1 MKFKKKLIFLPI
13 ILAASM
19 LFGACNNAATP
30 DTPTP
35 PGPVETT
42 YTVSF
47 TSNGGSGYMDE
58 VTGVSGEYTLPA
70 CGFTA
75 PSGKYFA
82 GWKVNGEGDLLQPG
96 AKITVSADTRIVAQW
111 NVTKYTVTFDANGG
125 TGTMAAV
132 NDQLGEYTL
141 PENAFTAPAG
151 KHFAG
156 WKVNG
161 EGSLLQPGAK
171 IEISANTS
179 LVAQWA
185 LTTYTVS
192 FDANGGTGTM
202 NAIPEQLG
210 EYTLPDCTFTAPAGK
225 HFIGWKVN
233 GEGDLVQPGAK
244 INVGANVKLV
254 AQWAVTKYTISFSA
268 GEGTGTKE
276 AVGDQL
282 GEYALPENPF
292 TAPAGKHFV
301 GWRVNGEGDLLKPG
315 AKINVS
321 ANIQL
326 VAQWATTTY
335 TVSFAAGE
343 GSGEMAAVGEQVGEY
358 TLPAN
363 AFTAPAGKHFAG
375 WKVNG
380 EGELLQPGAKIN
392 VGANVQLV
400 AQYAITTYTITYSA
414 GDGTGEM
421 APATEVVGE
430 YELPANGFTAPTGKH
445 FAGWVLST
453 GAVKQPGE
461 TITVSADLTVSAK
474 WEFNQY
480 TVTFKNGDDVL
491 ETHLVTHGQ
500 KAVFEGAD
508 PTKAADA
515 NAYKYEFRGWDKDI
529 DAAITEATVF
539 NAQFAAYEEEYVVDN
554 FESYADT
561 ETMKE
566 GDTGWV
572 ALGYHQIDQDH
583 GEWNTTTNAAVSLG
597 SKAAQGDK
605 ALRFDSWT
613 NKVTYKFKKA
623 FTANQFEK
631 SVNAIK
637 FSMLTPA
644 GNDITVLLYASIPVT
659 RKDTGNTEIME
670 VPFYYHLKSV
680 SGEYV
685 EYTIPLADEEWKA
698 WNNDPDPET
707 PTVKKNIKVLAE
719 SQGMC
724 EDDVM
729 KYATKIEF
737 TVAGDRANGAP
748 CISFFDN
755 LRFDTLDN
763 PQLAT
768 IETLGQYTKYTA
780 LANNGKTIKID
791 IKQNS
796 AATATVIDME
806 TPLEIDGHYEI
817 EGNQIT
823 FTSDDSGAT
832 LVYTGKFTNG
842 GQRITAVSSNGALK
856 DAVTG
861 VAFNAVQVVEN
872 FEEYTEEGTLWY
884 QTNKD
889 HPEQR
894 SGARGAYYAEY
905 YSGSGSAVF
914 GGSGWSLM
922 GGSGDQV
929 RFKTDGGHTGNKYM
943 AFKNSSGNGMRYMQF
958 GLIDGTSEKNAFR
971 GTKLSFW
978 VNTNNRVPEFRVSM
992 FSQTTPRNATKDSDV
1007 RVGVF
1012 TPLAQ
1017 INSWTH
1023 YEVDLNPDLVYYG
1036 FMIFMEKNLT
1046 GTDAWLRI
1054 DDVEVYTAS
1063 PYATYVAPLDHD
1075 LALTPKQSY
1084 IGVIGG
1090 QIRAE
1095 IEVVDS
1101 TNVVLSAP
1109 GLNMSL
1115 NGTYS
1120 ITKDEITITLVDG
1133 TVYKATLSLDTK
1145 AMTFKSVTGNNA
1157 VVVGALTNLS
1167 FNKIDYLENAEQYD
1181 SAGTM
1186 YYVSNQDENSIS
1198 GARGAYYCDWYDGQT
1213 TYKSQIGGDGWSLMG
1228 GSGDQLTLDDTTG
1241 ADGTQSLKIKRST
1254 GGGMRYT
1261 QWDLYKGTA
1270 APHRGYN
1277 KFVINLKNSSA
1288 TDIDVVVYV
1297 YKISKLTRSNNSDS
1311 NRVKQTFTIKA
1322 GQGWT
1327 ACEIDLDANT
1337 TYYGYGMFIEKKTSV
1352 AWLNVDKVYFCNS
1365 NNVADYNFYAKKDV
1379 TLTGELNDGVAATI
1393 KFGNPGKLKITCD
1406 EFNLSEKEVS
1416 YKMIVDKSTNK
1427 QYIAFV
1433 IGENETET
1441 IIVGEF
1447 YVDMQ
1452 GYAYFKITNMCSGAA
1467 AAQLKV
1473 DNILTNKPAA

>member
-19 LFGACNNAATP
+19 LLGACNNGTTP
-30 DTPTP
+30 VEPNP
-35 PGPVETT
+35 PGPVETS

-47 TSNGGSGYMDE
+47 TSNGGSGFMDD
-58 VTGVSGEYTLPA
+58 VTGVSGEYTLPECA
-70 CGFTA
+70 FTA
-75 PSGKYFA
+75 PSGKHFA

-96 AKITVSADTRIVAQW
+96 AKITVSADVRIVAQW
-111 NVTKYTVTFDANGG
+111 EVTKYTVTFDANGG

-132 NDQLGEYTL
+132 PEQLGEYTL
-141 PENAFTAPAG
+141 PDNAFTAPAG

-161 EGSLLQPGAK
+161 EGNLLQPGAK
-171 IEISANTS
+171 IDVSANVN

-185 LTTYTVS
+185 LTTYSVS

-202 NAIPEQLG
+202 NVVPEQLG
-210 EYTLPDCTFTAPAGK
+210 EYTLPDNSFTAPAGK

-244 INVGANVKLV
+244 INVGADVRLV
-254 AQWAVTKYTISFSA
+254 AQWAVTKYTVSFSA
-268 GEGTGTKE
+268 GDGTGTKE

-282 GEYALPENPF
+282 GEYTLPENTF
-292 TAPAGKHFV
+292 TAPTGKHFI
-301 GWRVNGEGDLLKPG
+301 GWRVNGEGNLLQPG
-315 AKINVS
+315 AKITVS
-321 ANIQL
+321 ANVQL

-335 TVSFAAGE
+335 TVSFGAGD
-343 GSGEMAAVGEQVGEY
+343 GTGTMADVGNQLGEY
-358 TLPAN
+358 TLPEN
-363 AFTAPAGKHFAG
+363 TFVAPSGKHFAG

-380 EGELLQPGAKIN
+380 QGNLLQPGEKIT
-392 VGANVQLV
+392 VSADVQLV
-400 AQYAITTYTITYSA
+400 AQYAITTYTVTFSA
-414 GDGTGEM
+414 GDGTGTM
-421 APATEVVGE
+421 NPVAEVVGE
-430 YELPANGFTAPTGKH
+430 YELPANGFTAPAGKH
-445 FAGWVLST
+445 FAGWLLSN
-453 GAVKQPGE
+453 GNVKQPGE
-461 TITVSADLTVSAK
+461 NITVSADTAIAAK
-474 WEFNQY
+474 WEYNQY
-480 TVTFKNGDDVL
+480 TVTFKNGDTVL
-491 ETHLVTHGQ
+491 ETHQVTHGQ
-500 KAVFEGAD
+500 KAVFEGAE

-515 NAYKYEFRGWDKDI
+515 NAYKYAFRGWDKDI

-539 NAQFAAYEEEYVVDN
+539 NAQFAAYEEEYVVDT

-561 ETMKE
+561 ETMIE
-566 GDTGWV
+566 GDYGWK
-572 ALGYHQIDQDH
+572 ALECVKENEQ
-583 GEWNTTTNAAVSLG
+583 WVWKAASYSTVSLG

-613 NKVTYKFKKA
+613 NKSVYKFKKA

-631 SVNAIK
+631 SANAIK
-637 FSMLTPA
+637 FSMLTPDQ
-644 GNDITVLLYASIPVT
+644 NDITVLLYVSIPVT
-659 RKDTGNTEIME
+659 RKDNGQTELME

-685 EYTIPLADEEWKA
+685 EYTIPFANEDWKA
-698 WNNDPDPET
+698 WDNDPDPEA

-719 SQGMC
+719 AQKMC
-724 EDDVM
+724 EDDVL
-729 KYATKIEF
+729 KFATKIEF

-755 LRFDTLDN
+755 LRFVTLDN

-791 IKQNS
+791 IKANN
-796 AATATVIDME
+796 AATATIIDLE
-806 TPLEIDGHYEI
+806 TPIAIDGHYAV
-817 EGNQIT
+817 EGQQLT
-823 FTSDDSGAT
+823 FTSDADGELT
-832 LVYTGKFTNG
+832 YVGRFTNG
-842 GQRITAVSSNGALK
+842 GQRIVGISAEGTYGNAANGI
-856 DAVTG
+856 D
-861 VAFNAVQVVEN
+861 FNAVQVVDN
-872 FEEYTEEGTLWY
+872 FEQYTTEGELWS
-884 QTNKD
+884 QGNKD

-905 YSGSGSAVF
+905 YSGSGSAEF

-922 GGSGDQV
+922 GGSYDQV

-943 AFKNSSGNGMRYMQF
+943 AFKNSSANGMRYMQF

-992 FSQTTPRNATKDSDV
+992 FSQTTPRNATKDSNV

-1012 TPLAQ
+1012 NPVAQ

-1046 GTDAWLRI
+1046 GSDAWLRI

-1063 PYATYVAPLDHD
+1063 PYATYVAPLDHN
-1075 LALTPKQSY
+1075 LSLPQKVSY
-1084 IGVIGG
+1084 TGIIGG
-1090 QIRAE
+1090 QVKAE
-1095 IEVVDS
+1095 LEVLDGS
-1101 TNVVLSAP
+1101 NVKLSAP
-1109 GLNMSL
+1109 GLNMTL
-1115 NGTYS
+1115 TGTYA
-1120 ITKDEITITLVDG
+1120 IEKDEITITLQGG
-1133 TVYKATLSLDTK
+1133 TVYKATLSLDSK
-1145 AMTFKSVTGNNA
+1145 KMTFKSVEGGSDL
-1157 VVVGALTNLS
+1157 VRGAL
-1167 FNKIDYLENAEQYD
+1167 NKVNFGLIDYLENAEQYD
-1181 SAGTM
+1181 DAGTM

-1198 GARGAYYCDWYDGQT
+1198 GARGAYFCDWYDGQT
-1213 TYKSQIGGDGWSLMG
+1213 TYKSKIGGDGWSLMG
-1228 GSGDQLTLDDTTG
+1228 GSGNQLTLDNTTG
-1241 ADGTQSLKIKRST
+1241 ADGSQSLKIKRST

-1261 QWDLYKGTA
+1261 QWALYKGTA

-1277 KFVINLKNSSA
+1277 KFVINLKNTSA

-1297 YKISKLTRSNNSDS
+1297 YKIHKLTRSNNGDS

-1322 GQGWT
+1322 GQDWT
-1327 ACEIDLDANT
+1327 SCEIDLDVNT
-1337 TYYGYGMFIEKKTSV
+1337 TYYGYGMFIEKKTSE

-1365 NNVADYNFYAKKDV
+1365 GSEPEYNFYAKKDV
-1379 TLTGELNDGVAATI
+1379 TLTGELNNGVAATI

-1406 EFNLSEKEVS
+1406 AFNLSEKEVS
-1416 YKMIVDKSTNK
+1416 YKMIVDKSTGK
-1427 QYIAFV
+1427 QYLVFT
-1433 IGENETET
+1433 IGENAQATV
-1441 IIVGEF
+1441 IVGEF
-1447 YVDMQ
+1447 YVDAQ
-1452 GYAYFKITNMCSGAA
+1452 GYAYFKITDQCSGAA